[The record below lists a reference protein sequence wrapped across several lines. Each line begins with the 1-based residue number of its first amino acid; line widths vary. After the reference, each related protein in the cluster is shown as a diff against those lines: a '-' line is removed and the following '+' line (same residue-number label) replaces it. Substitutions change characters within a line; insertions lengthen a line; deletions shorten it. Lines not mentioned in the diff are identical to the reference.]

1 MTATASETLE
11 VGGPSVSAVEWA
23 PVARVNLLPREITEG
38 RKFRRVQQGLAGVV
52 VVTVA
57 LSGAAFWWSQQRV
70 TDARESLQAV
80 QATTTQLQARERSF
94 AEVPATTA
102 QVDAAIDARA
112 WVMATDVPWY
122 RYLTDLE
129 AAAPKGVTFESLTV
143 KVSGPTAAG
152 PGAAAAPATPGTE
165 AAANP
170 FAPTNGI
177 GTLALNGISGSYPQV
192 ADWMEALDKVA
203 GLDVTELSNASG
215 RSDAPEGEQTINF
228 ASGITITDQ
237 ALSHRFDRKAS

>member
-1 MTATASETLE
+1 MTATAPETLE
-11 VGGPSVSAVEWA
+11 VAGPSVSAVEWA
-23 PVARVNLLPREITEG
+23 PVAKVNLLPREITES
-38 RKFRRVQQGLAGVV
+38 RRFRRVQQGLAGVV

-57 LSGAAFWWSQQRV
+57 LSGAAFWWSQQKV
-70 TDARESLQAV
+70 TDARESLQTV
-80 QATTTQLQARERSF
+80 QATTTQLQAKERSF

-129 AAAPKGVTFESLTV
+129 AAAPKGVRFESLTV
-143 KVSGPTAAG
+143 KVSGPVPAG
-152 PGAAAAPATPGTE
+152 ATAPATPGTE
-165 AAANP
+165 SSANP

-177 GTLALNGISGSYPQV
+177 GTLSLNGISGSYPQV

-203 GLDVTELSNASG
+203 GLDVTELSNAAG
-215 RSDAPEGEQTINF
+215 RSDLPKGQQKINF